1 MSNRQ
6 SIRSAAIALLTVA
19 GMSLGGYT
27 ASASANAAPTE
38 TFRYDTART
47 TAVEIALADT
57 AGQPALLSFYSQG
70 PNGLRLLENAFT
82 GAGGDY
88 SGELRLPAHLNAVVL
103 VMRTA
108 DRQKTLTLSIF
119 EDSIVYAE

>member
-1 MSNRQ
+1 MSNRH
-6 SIRSAAIALLTVA
+6 SIRSFAVAVLAIL
-19 GMSLGGYT
+19 GMSLGGYS
-27 ASASANAAPTE
+27 AGASANTAE
-38 TFRYDTART
+38 TGAFKYDTSRT

-70 PNGLRLLENAFT
+70 PNGLRLLENTFT

-88 SGELRLPAHLNAVVL
+88 SGVLRLPAHLNTVVR

-108 DRQKTLTLSIF
+108 DRQKTLTLSVF
-119 EDSIVYAE
+119 DDSIVYAE

>member
-1 MSNRQ
+1 MFNRH
-6 SIRSAAIALLTVA
+6 SIRSFAVAVLAISAM
-19 GMSLGGYT
+19 GLGGYSVG
-27 ASASANAAPTE
+27 ASASTAE
-38 TFRYDTART
+38 TGAFKYDTART